1 MLVETRKKGDVVTLK
16 LTTSEELIG
25 SYQEDD
31 ADAYT
36 IDRPFMIAM
45 SQQGIILMPWLHAV
59 DMQSSKSVKIDK
71 KHIVA
76 VAEPVASI
84 AKEYSSQMS
93 GIKLV

>member
-31 ADAYT
+31 AESYS
-36 IDRPFMIAM
+36 IDRPFMIVM
-45 SQQGIILMPWLHAV
+45 SQQGIVLMPWLHAV
-59 DMQSSKSVKIDK
+59 DVQSSKAVKINK
-71 KHIVA
+71 THIVA
-76 VAEPVASI
+76 IAEPVASI

>member
-1 MLVETRKKGDVVTLK
+1 
-16 LTTSEELIG
+16 
-25 SYQEDD
+25 
-31 ADAYT
+31 
-36 IDRPFMIAM
+36 
-45 SQQGIILMPWLHAV
+45 MPWLHAV